1 MMGLGLT
8 KPLRSQLG
16 ISFSS
21 WIFIADTTLSQFG
34 LAGRISGYLQFEW
47 VKRDSSVAEHG
58 DNLFHDQS
66 VHDVE
71 DVPRDPDGPI
81 LREERRSLEAQGQG
95 RPAVSQQVK
104 PGPEQEFNQ
113 GLHRLIQSRFGL
125 S

>member
-1 MMGLGLT
+1 M
-8 KPLRSQLG
+8 
-16 ISFSS
+16 
-21 WIFIADTTLSQFG
+21 
-34 LAGRISGYLQFEW
+34 
-47 VKRDSSVAEHG
+47 AEHG

-81 LREERRSLEAQGQG
+81 LCEERRSLEAQGQG
-95 RPAVSQQVK
+95 RPAISQQVK

-113 GLHRLIQSRFGL
+113 GLLIQSRFGL